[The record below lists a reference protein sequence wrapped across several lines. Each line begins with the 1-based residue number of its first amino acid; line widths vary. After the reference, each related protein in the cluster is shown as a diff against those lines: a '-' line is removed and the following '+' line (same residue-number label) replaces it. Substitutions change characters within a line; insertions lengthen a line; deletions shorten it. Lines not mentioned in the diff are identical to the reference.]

1 MPIGELGDLIAGY
14 QIMNGISKK
23 AEKEIY
29 LPRLE

>member
-14 QIMNGISKK
+14 QIMNGIANEAK
-23 AEKEIY
+23 KEIY